1 MIKENFRLNKSPGR
15 NIEKII
21 IEKVSALSY
30 QIRLEVAASVTVQVI
45 STEEPLLAKMSGA
58 PSILVMGTE
67 MKLHSESIYH

>member
-1 MIKENFRLNKSPGR
+1 MIKENFMLNKSPGK
-15 NIEKII
+15 NIEII
-21 IEKVSALSY
+21 FLKVSPLSY